1 MSSLF
6 YTTTNSI
13 DEEIKNDIEIY
24 SIRDPNNIVGE
35 FPENS
40 IDQTKGKDNI
50 SIEELLKIFSNNN
63 SNIDNPVSNRNSPLF
78 SILIKKKRGKQNE
91 KNKKSPHLS
100 TDFDNLQR
108 KIQVHFFTFI
118 INLSNDA
125 IKAVLGS
132 KTPYNFKQIDYKLK
146 IKISYQNVS
155 DLHKLAIKD
164 ILKMKISPKNKNF
177 SEFVNNEI
185 LNAVC
190 QLSKLLQNF
199 FNIKYL
205 EFFNDFYFN
214 EEKET
219 NKVVFEGK
227 EIPFSKE
234 TKNFYHL
241 LKKYENY
248 KTLLIN
254 SAKRV
259 YFYGYDSL
267 IRNNSFA
274 TFKKDI
280 ELKESEN

>member
-6 YTTTNSI
+6 YTTKNSI

-24 SIRDPNNIVGE
+24 SIRDTNNLVGE

-78 SILIKKKRGKQNE
+78 RILIKKKRGKQNE

-146 IKISYQNVS
+146 IKISHQNVS

-185 LNAVC
+185 LNTVC

-214 EEKET
+214 EEKEI

-227 EIPFSKE
+227 EILFSKE

-267 IRNNSFA
+267 IRNNSFI
-274 TFKKDI
+274 TFKKDN